1 MRIFQANKQEPYLSL
16 ILNEI
21 KTVEGRLNKGKFKE
35 MQVGDLVETAEER
48 FEILEKNTY
57 KTFREMILSEG
68 IENVIPD
75 KTTIDDAVNVYYRF
89 YTKEQEREFGV
100 VAIKIKKIKKN

>member
-1 MRIFQANKQEPYLSL
+1 MKIFQANKQEPYLSL
-16 ILNEI
+16 ILNGI

-35 MQVGDLVETAEER
+35 MQVGDLVETAGEI
-48 FEILEKNTY
+48 FEILEKNIY
-57 KTFREMILSEG
+57 RTFKEMILSEG

-89 YTKEQEREFGV
+89 YTKEQEKEFGV
-100 VAIKIKKIKKN
+100 VAIKINKIKKN